1 MSATSDLEQR
11 LRDLLRERSIT
22 RGDFVLASGRRSSFY
37 IDARR
42 TTMAAEGLTV
52 IGVLAL
58 ERLASLGWRPD
69 VVGGLTLGADPV
81 ALAIAAASRGSG
93 RDPAVDAFSVRKE
106 AKTHGTGKRIEGCF
120 TPGAAAVIVEDVI
133 TTGRSALEAIG
144 AVEAAGGR
152 VLGVLAVVD
161 RAEGGGAALEQ
172 AGYAVAALVT
182 ATELGLRAQG

>member
-22 RGDFVLASGRRSSFY
+22 RGDFVLASGRRSTFY

-42 TTMAAEGLTV
+42 TTMAAEGLAV
-52 IGVLAL
+52 IGALAL
-58 ERLASLGWRPD
+58 ERLATLGWRPD

-81 ALAIAAASRGSG
+81 AFAIAAASRGSG
-93 RDPAVDAFSVRKE
+93 RHPAVDAFSVRKE
-106 AKTHGTGKRIEGCF
+106 AKTHGTGQRIEGCF

-144 AVEAAGGR
+144 AVETAGGR

-161 RAEGGGAALEQ
+161 REERGRGALEQ

-182 ATELGLRAQG
+182 ATKLGLR

>member
-1 MSATSDLEQR
+1 MSTISGLEQR

-22 RGDFVLASGRRSSFY
+22 QGDFVLASGGRSTFY

-42 TTMAAEGLTV
+42 TTMAAEGLAV
-52 IGVLAL
+52 IGALAL
-58 ERLASLGWRPD
+58 ERLATLGWRPD

-81 ALAIAAASRGSG
+81 AFAIAAASRGAG
-93 RDPAVDAFSVRKE
+93 RGRAVDGFSVRKE
-106 AKTHGTGKRIEGCF
+106 AKTHGTGQRIEGCF
-120 TPGAAAVIVEDVI
+120 FAGAAVVIVEDVI

-161 RAEGGGAALEQ
+161 REEGGRAALEQ
-172 AGYAVAALVT
+172 AGHAVAALVS
-182 ATELGLRAQG
+182 ATELGLR